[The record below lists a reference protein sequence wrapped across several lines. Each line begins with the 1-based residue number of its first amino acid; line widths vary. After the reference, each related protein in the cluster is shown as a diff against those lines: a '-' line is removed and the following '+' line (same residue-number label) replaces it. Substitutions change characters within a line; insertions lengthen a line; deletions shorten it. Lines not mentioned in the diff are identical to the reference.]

1 MKTDRSKYQAHFYA
15 GCIVVFILFLMVHSQ
30 RALRIDQYIAFNT
43 YNYFA
48 NPTFTYLFV
57 LITEFTIG
65 SIFAPIATSLV
76 LFFKK
81 RTRDLSFFVI
91 SYSTL
96 YLLRQALQFIVARPR
111 PFIFFV
117 DHPYLGR
124 AFPPNYSFPSFHA
137 TTAFFIAYMLPIFF
151 KSKRE
156 TTILLYVLAFIVSV
170 SRVYLG
176 AHYPL
181 DVVAGSLLGLLWGYG
196 SYQLFYKKT
205 VNKVKE

>member
-1 MKTDRSKYQAHFYA
+1 MKTVRSHYQTHLSV
-15 GCIVVFILFLMVHSQ
+15 GCIVIFVLYLLVNWQPAI
-30 RALRIDQYIAFNT
+30 RIDQYVAFNT
-43 YNYFA
+43 YNYFGS
-48 NPTFTYLFV
+48 PFLTYLFV

-111 PFIFFV
+111 PFMFFV

-124 AFPPNYSFPSFHA
+124 TNPPNFSFPSFHA
-137 TTAFFIAYMLPIFF
+137 TTAFFIAYLLPIFF

-156 TTILLYVLAFIVSV
+156 TVIFLYVLAFIVSF

-205 VNKVKE
+205 VNKINE